1 MRIAKFM
8 AAILPAPMDKSPT
21 IPTNIAVA
29 IAESGR
35 SLPRSNALG
44 DLRTGPEDGQ
54 TKENKMGSANHRPAG
69 TLMLRARLQ
78 ER

>member
-1 MRIAKFM
+1 M
-8 AAILPAPMDKSPT
+8 AAILPVPMDKSPT

-35 SLPRSNALG
+35 SLPWSNALG
-44 DLRTGPEDGQ
+44 DLRTGPKTARPKKTKWAAQ
-54 TKENKMGSANHRPAG
+54 TIAHAG
-69 TLMLRARLQ
+69 ILMLLARLQ